1 MLSLTNF
8 LSVLR
13 GSIWTPWKASVLVLV
28 FVFGAVGRP
37 AAQAPRYTIDDVMEK
52 LMEMDKKFEVRLGKL
67 ETRVDHLE
75 KRMEADKVD
84 LNTRFDHL
92 EKQMQT
98 DKADLKERIADVK
111 TTVWTL
117 FGVLS
122 VGLFGMVAFLF
133 SISNKMGG
141 LVERMR
147 QVEVHL
153 EAILARRPMEREKEP
168 SKVTE
173 ESALASPPE
182 WLRSL
187 QDQIRELA
195 DHQRELEEKLTAANV
210 I

>member
-52 LMEMDKKFEVRLGKL
+52 LAEMDKKFEVRLGKL
-67 ETRVDHLE
+67 ETRV
-75 KRMEADKVD
+75 
-84 LNTRFDHL
+84 DHL